1 MRSSEVQ
8 LYFDHFKAIDQLD
21 SFLAYLEYKEYCEK
35 KAAGTYGKTQLKP
48 LSEMFTEDEL

>member
-1 MRSSEVQ
+1 MLMKGKNWQ
-8 LYFDHFKAIDQLD
+8 GKATDQLD

-48 LSEMFTEDEL
+48 LSKMFTEDEL